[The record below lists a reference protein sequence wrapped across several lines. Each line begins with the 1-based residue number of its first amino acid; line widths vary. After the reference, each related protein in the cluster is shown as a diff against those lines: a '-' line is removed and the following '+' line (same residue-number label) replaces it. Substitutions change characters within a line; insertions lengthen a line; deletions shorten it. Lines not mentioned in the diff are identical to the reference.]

1 LRGKPRRHGRQRG
14 DDLIHGFGSTDT
26 LGFLGGFSFAG
37 MSDVYAMF
45 QQQGP
50 DVVMSLFPT
59 NTVTFHD
66 TTLTQVTQAGCAFGP
81 F

>member
-1 LRGKPRRHGRQRG
+1 
-14 DDLIHGFGSTDT
+14 
-26 LGFLGGFSFAG
+26 

-50 DVVMSLFPT
+50 HVVMSLFPT